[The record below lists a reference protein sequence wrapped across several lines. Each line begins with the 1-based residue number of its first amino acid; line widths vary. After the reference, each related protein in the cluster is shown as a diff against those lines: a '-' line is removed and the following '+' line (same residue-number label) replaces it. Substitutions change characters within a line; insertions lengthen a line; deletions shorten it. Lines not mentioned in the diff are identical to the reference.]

1 MDTPELTHSLAAPHS
16 ISGWATTRWDIGAIR
31 SAELIR
37 SYVNDVYRIN
47 TDLGS
52 FALKIFRR
60 SWRSR
65 SDAIWESQLCAHLDD
80 AGIRL
85 ALPNP
90 GVDGHQVQTI
100 IYPEGE
106 RAALLTPWL
115 GVAKPKPPWTEKLYF
130 DFGRAAARMHQAS
143 STFTPESPGRLLNT
157 DYLIRR
163 PVEKLCTQLNNRP
176 KTFERLLDVSGSVAS
191 HLDVL
196 TADLAFGVC
205 QGDLSFDNLSILQDG
220 EFAFY
225 DFDLGGHG
233 WFAFDF
239 AFFHG
244 WTRKDDSAVAF
255 WDAFRAGYG
264 EIREITA
271 AEIEAMPLFDVAYMI
286 WNLEHT
292 INKWTQWSGTWQATD
307 AKVDDMLTTI
317 FELADSGIPS
327 S

>member
-1 MDTPELTHSLAAPHS
+1 MAFPEITHSLAAPHS
-16 ISGWATTRWDIGAIR
+16 ISGWAIERWDIGAIR

-37 SYVNDVYRIN
+37 SYVNDVYRID

-52 FALKIFRR
+52 FALKVFRR
-60 SWRSR
+60 SWRTR
-65 SDAIWESQLCAHLDD
+65 SDAIWESQLCVHLDD

-85 ALPNP
+85 ALPKP
-90 GVDGHQVQTI
+90 DVDGQRVQTL

-115 GVAKPKPPWTEKLYF
+115 GVFKPKPPWTEKLYC

-143 STFTPESPGRLLNT
+143 STFLPECPGRLLDT
-157 DYLIRR
+157 DHLIRR
-163 PVEKLCTQLNNRP
+163 PMERVCEHFANRP
-176 KTFERLLDVSGSVAS
+176 KTFERLLEVSESVAS
-191 HLDVL
+191 QLDVL

-205 QGDLSFDNLSILQDG
+205 QGDLSFDNLSILPDG

-244 WTRKDDSAVAF
+244 WTQKDDSAVAF
-255 WDAFRAGYG
+255 WDAFRAGYS
-264 EIREITA
+264 EIREITT
-271 AEIEAMPLFDVAYMI
+271 AEVAAMPLFDVAYMI

-292 INKWTQWSGTWQATD
+292 IHSWTQWSGTWQSTD
-307 AKVDDMLTTI
+307 AKVDGMLASI
-317 FELADSGIPS
+317 FERAGADRL
-327 S
+327 